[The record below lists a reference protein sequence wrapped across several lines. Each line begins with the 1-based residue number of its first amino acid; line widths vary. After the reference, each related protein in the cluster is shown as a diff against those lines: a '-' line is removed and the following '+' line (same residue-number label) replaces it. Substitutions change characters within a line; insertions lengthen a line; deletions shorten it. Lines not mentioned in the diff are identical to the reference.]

1 MAGGLT
7 PWCVPV
13 EGVQSDASMSGQT
26 HVRFTVELMP
36 EVRRTGRM
44 LDEPDTIH
52 SHETPCHMVTS
63 QSKMSQCQVC
73 GHTNA
78 SDMQM

>member
-1 MAGGLT
+1 M
-7 PWCVPV
+7 

-52 SHETPCHMVTS
+52 SRDAMSHGDITIKDVTMPGVWTY
-63 QSKMSQCQVC
+63 QWKPVTCRC
-73 GHTNA
+73 RY
-78 SDMQM
+78 